1 MQSSRS
7 SLHSELVLVF
17 DFILNPIRSLLNTKD
32 LPLPRLLL
40 WLQVLELCY
49 QDEYQGTDRINWQS
63 EFSTII
69 ELPSFISKK
78 KPEELARE
86 LTLKDQSHFRSISA
100 QSIITHDHVLKLINV
115 TWNRRARE
123 AEVLAVVSTEYIEI
137 LIKVGL
143 ICSLC
148 GRL

>member
-1 MQSSRS
+1 MSQALKLQNPFTYSAVYNGIQSSRS

-32 LPLPRLLL
+32 LPLPRFLL

-49 QDEYQGTDRINWQS
+49 QDKYQGTDRINWQS

-78 KPEELARE
+78 KPEE
-86 LTLKDQSHFRSISA
+86 
-100 QSIITHDHVLKLINV
+100 
-115 TWNRRARE
+115 
-123 AEVLAVVSTEYIEI
+123 Y
-137 LIKVGL
+137 
-143 ICSLC
+143 
-148 GRL
+148 